1 MSPSTGRS
9 PAGLNPKKIIIAVG
23 SLIGVVFL
31 LVAGNKI
38 WSDVD
43 QGYYQIKQSFW
54 GDMSVHS
61 QPGPYLLNFG
71 KYSEYHQ
78 ADKML
83 FCTQTNDSKDG
94 CKNPDYAPVEVRF
107 RDGSAATVSGYIQ
120 FKMPT
125 NPDLQL
131 QLHRDYKSYVNVKNS
146 LIYQTITDSLI
157 KTAAMMKAEESYAT
171 KRAEFN
177 NIAGDQ
183 LRKGI
188 FSTVAKRVKRQD
200 ADGNEFIDQLVDIK
214 RNKDGTPVIYR
225 ESPFQQYKLGVVHF
239 IVSKIHYDAKIRELI
254 DKKKEAEQQKVVA
267 RANAER
273 AKQDAI
279 TEREKGKADVAKARA
294 ESLVIKVREVIE
306 AQKLK
311 EVAKE
316 MRLKAEQDA
325 MAEEV
330 RGRANALVAKLK
342 VAAGLSP
349 RERAEFDMKTNIG
362 VAKEIAKAKFPTVMV
377 SGGGN
382 GVSVNPLEVM
392 GLEALYNLTTKMS
405 KAK

>member
-1 MSPSTGRS
+1 MMSQTNGV
-9 PAGLNPKKIIIAVG
+9 NPKKVAVAIG
-23 SLIGVVFL
+23 SVVGAIFLIVV
-31 LVAGNKI
+31 GTSI

-54 GDMSVHS
+54 GNMSVHAK
-61 QPGPYLLNFG
+61 PGPYMLLWG
-71 KYSEYHQ
+71 KYEEYHQ

-83 FCTQTNDSKDG
+83 FCTQTEDKG
-94 CKNPDYAPVEVRF
+94 CNNPDYGPVNVRF

-120 FKMPT
+120 FTMPQVS
-125 NPDLQL
+125 DKQL
-131 QLHRDYKSYVNVKNS
+131 LLHRDYKSYANVKGS
-146 LIYQTITDSLI
+146 LIYNTIKDSLI
-157 KTAAMMKAEESYAT
+157 KTAALMQAEESYAT

-177 NIAGDQ
+177 NVAGDQ

-188 FSTVAKRVKRQD
+188 FAVKARREKKQD
-200 ADGNEFIDQLVDIK
+200 ADGNWFTNQLVEVQKD
-214 RNKDGTPVIYR
+214 KDGNPKIHR
-225 ESPFQQYKLGVVHF
+225 ESPFGQYDLGVVQF
-239 IVSKIHYDAKIRELI
+239 IVSDIDYDAKIRELI

-279 TEREKGKADVAKARA
+279 TEREQGKAKVAKARA
-294 ESLVIKVREVIE
+294 ESLVLKVREVIE

-316 MRLKAEQDA
+316 LRFKAEQDA
-325 MAEEV
+325 KADEV

-349 RERAEFDMKTNIG
+349 REQAEFDMKTSIG
-362 VAKEIAKAKFPTVMV
+362 VAAEIAKAKFPTVMV
-377 SGGGN
+377 SGSGKGG
-382 GVSVNPLEVM
+382 GSVNPLEIM
-392 GLEALYNLTTKMS
+392 GLEALYNLTNKMS
-405 KAK
+405 KGK

>member
-1 MSPSTGRS
+1 MSNTQGV
-9 PAGLNPKKIIIAVG
+9 NPKKVAVLVG
-23 SLIGVVFL
+23 SIVGLITLIVV
-31 LVAGNKI
+31 GTSI

-54 GDMSVHS
+54 GKMSVHS
-61 QPGPYLLNFG
+61 EPGPYALLWG
-71 KYSEYHQ
+71 KYEEYHQ

-83 FCTQTNDSKDG
+83 FCTPTEDRG
-94 CKNPDYAPVEVRF
+94 CRNPDYSPVNVRF

-120 FKMPT
+120 FKMPRT
-125 NPDLQL
+125 PKKQL
-131 QLHRDYKSYVNVKNS
+131 LLHRDYKTYKNVKNS
-146 LIYQTITDSLI
+146 LIYQTISDSLI
-157 KTAAMMKAEESYAT
+157 KTAALMKAEESYAT

-188 FSTVAKRVKRQD
+188 FSVAARREKRED
-200 ADGNEFIDQLVDIK
+200 ADGNEFIDQLVEI
-214 RNKDGTPVIYR
+214 RKDKNGFPIIYR
-225 ESPFQQYKLGVVHF
+225 ESPFGQYDLGVVQF
-239 IVSKIHYDAKIRELI
+239 IVSQIDYDEKIRQLI

-279 TEREKGKADVAKARA
+279 TEREQGKARVAKAQA
-294 ESLVIKVREVIE
+294 DALVVKKTAVIE

-311 EVAKE
+311 EVARE

-325 MAEEV
+325 KAEEV

-349 RERAEFDMKTNIG
+349 RERAEFDMKTAVG
-362 VAKEIAKAKFPTVMV
+362 VAEKLSQVKLPASMVIAGGGGK
-377 SGGGN
+377 SGG
-382 GVSVNPLEVM
+382 SVNPFDAI
-392 GLEALYNLTTKMS
+392 GLEALYNLSQKIKSSTK
-405 KAK
+405 